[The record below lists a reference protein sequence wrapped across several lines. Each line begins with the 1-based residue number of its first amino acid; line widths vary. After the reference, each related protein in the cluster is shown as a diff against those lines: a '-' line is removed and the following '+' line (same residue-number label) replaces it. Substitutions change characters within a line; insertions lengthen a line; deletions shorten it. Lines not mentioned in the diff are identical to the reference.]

1 MTAPRPVLVEWED
14 SAQPSP
20 EWTFIDDIPE
30 EPGILV
36 IRSLGWLVKRDE
48 TELRV
53 ALALGGTPDNGNQQ
67 VSGVAAIPASCVK
80 NLHFLGLSLSAA

>member
-1 MTAPRPVLVEWED
+1 MTPRAVLVEWED

-20 EWTFIDDIPE
+20 EWQFVDDVPE

-53 ALALGGTPDNGNQQ
+53 ALALGGTSDGGNQQ
-67 VSGVAAIPASCVK
+67 VNGIAAIPASCVK
-80 NLHFLGLSLSAA
+80 DVHFLDLPLSGA